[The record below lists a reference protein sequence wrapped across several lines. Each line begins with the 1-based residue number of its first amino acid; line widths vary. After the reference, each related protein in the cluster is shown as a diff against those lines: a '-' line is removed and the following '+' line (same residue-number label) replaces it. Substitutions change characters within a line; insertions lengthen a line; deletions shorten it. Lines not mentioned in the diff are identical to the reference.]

1 MKYLV
6 LGPGGLAMLSIYGFI
21 KRMEEKGMLTDLCE
35 LSGSSAGAL
44 AGFCYLAKMSTE
56 DVLKVDIR
64 SMSKFSIKHLLK
76 TGGLINT
83 ESSIEFLKSISNQTF
98 AEFYESTK
106 IKFHVSALSIDKAT
120 PVYFS
125 VDTSPDM
132 LVADAVLA
140 SISIPFMF
148 PPHNGY
154 LDGSLTEELP
164 CTPFST
170 FPPDEIL
177 AIRIP
182 WEDMPEAKGPMK
194 MILQVVFML
203 CNMRDRFVGPS
214 VNILIPPKINT
225 YDFKMKHDDKIKL
238 YLLGFSHYY
247 LA

>member
-1 MKYLV
+1 
-6 LGPGGLAMLSIYGFI
+6 MLSIYGFI

-83 ESSIEFLKSISNQTF
+83 ES
-98 AEFYESTK
+98 
-106 IKFHVSALSIDKAT
+106 SIDKAT